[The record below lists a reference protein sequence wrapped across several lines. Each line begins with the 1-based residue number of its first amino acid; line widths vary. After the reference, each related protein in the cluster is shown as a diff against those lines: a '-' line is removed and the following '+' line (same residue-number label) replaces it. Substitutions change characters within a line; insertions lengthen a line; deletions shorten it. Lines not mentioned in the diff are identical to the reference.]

1 MNKKKESKVVPNVRF
16 KGFTDV
22 WKQRKLGDVSEIIGG
37 GTPST
42 NHPEYW
48 DGDIYWYSPAEI
60 LDQIYVKR
68 SRRRI
73 TQLGYD
79 NSSAKLL
86 PPGTVLFTSRAGIG
100 KTAILSQKSCTN
112 QGFQSIVPHEN
123 ELDTYFIFSRTNE
136 LKRYGEL
143 VGAGSTFTEVSGKQM
158 SAMNLMLPTTIQE
171 QQLIGQFFKKLD
183 CLITLH
189 QQKITLLIKLKK
201 AMLEKMFPKKGTVI
215 PEFRFNGFANAWE
228 QRKFSQGV
236 SEIGDGLHGTPTYC
250 DNGNVFF
257 INGNNLVDGKIV
269 INSETKTVD
278 ETQQS
283 LSDKDLDDNT
293 ILLSINGTIGNLA
306 YYSGE
311 KLMLGKSAAYIK
323 VSAFDIK
330 FVYTYLQTP
339 SVHSY
344 FMNSLTG
351 TTIKNLGLK
360 AIREMKLD
368 IPQDIDEQKKIGD
381 YFSTLDNLITL
392 HQRKIDKI
400 KNMKKVMLDQMFI

>member
-16 KGFTDV
+16 KGFTDD

-48 DGDIYWYSPAEI
+48 DGDIDWYSPAEI

-123 ELDTYFIFSRTNE
+123 ELDTYFIFSRTNA

-143 VGAGSTFTEVSGKQM
+143 VGAGSTFAEVSGKQM

-171 QQLIGQFFKKLD
+171 QQVIGQFFKKLD
-183 CLITLH
+183 RLITLH
-189 QQKITLLIKLKK
+189 QQKITLLTNLKK
-201 AMLEKMFPKKGTVI
+201 TMLEKMFPKKGSVI
-215 PEFRFNGFANAWE
+215 PEIRFNGVANAWE
-228 QRKFSQGV
+228 QRKL
-236 SEIGDGLHGTPTYC
+236 GDILEERTEKASG
-250 DNGNVFF
+250 
-257 INGNNLVDGKIV
+257 
-269 INSETKTVD
+269 D
-278 ETQQS
+278 EE
-283 LSDKDLDDNT
+283 
-293 ILLSINGTIGNLA
+293 LLSVTIGNGVIRQVDSDKRNIASEDKSNYKIVKKGDIPYNSMRMWQGAVGNSEYDGIVSPA
-306 YYSGE
+306 YTV
-311 KLMLGKSAAYIK
+311 LTPTVDANGKFFMELFKKESTLQIFQRWSQGLTSDTWNLKYPIL
-323 VSAFDIK
+323 STIK
-330 FVYTYLQTP
+330 FNIPPVEEQTR
-339 SVHSY
+339 
-344 FMNSLTG
+344 
-351 TTIKNLGLK
+351 I
-360 AIREMKLD
+360 AE
-368 IPQDIDEQKKIGD
+368 
-381 YFSTLDNLITL
+381 YFSNLDHLITL
-392 HQRKIDKI
+392 HQRKLD
-400 KNMKKVMLDQMFI
+400 MLKKLKSACLSEMFI

>member
-1 MNKKKESKVVPNVRF
+1 M
-16 KGFTDV
+16 
-22 WKQRKLGDVSEIIGG
+22 GDVSEIIGG

-48 DGDIYWYSPAEI
+48 DGDIDWYSPAEI

-123 ELDTYFIFSRTNE
+123 QLDTYFIFSRTNE

-143 VGAGSTFTEVSGKQM
+143 VGAGSTFAEVSGKQM

-189 QQKITLLIKLKK
+189 QQKITRLIKLKK
-201 AMLEKMFPKKGTVI
+201 AMLEKMFPKKGSVI
-215 PEFRFNGFANAWE
+215 PEIRFNGFANAWE
-228 QRKFSQGV
+228 QRKFEDMAVRS
-236 SEIGDGLHGTPTYC
+236 SEISSETILPRVEYEDIISGTGCLNKNIFDKESCKNGIIFHKGDVLYGKLRPYLQNWLLPSFNGIAVGDFWVLKPQNVDSSFLYILIQSRKFDEIANQSTGTKMPRA
-250 DNGNVFF
+250 DWNLVSKSKFF
-257 INGNNLVDGKIV
+257 IPC
-269 INSETKTVD
+269 TVD
-278 ETQQS
+278 EQA
-283 LSDKDLDDNT
+283 
-293 ILLSINGTIGNLA
+293 TIG
-306 YYSGE
+306 
-311 KLMLGKSAAYIK
+311 
-323 VSAFDIK
+323 
-330 FVYTYLQTP
+330 TY
-339 SVHSY
+339 
-344 FMNSLTG
+344 F
-351 TTIKNLGLK
+351 K
-360 AIREMKLD
+360 R
-368 IPQDIDEQKKIGD
+368 
-381 YFSTLDNLITL
+381 LDNLITL
-392 HQRKIDKI
+392 HQRKID
-400 KNMKKVMLDQMFI
+400 MLKKLKSACLSEMFI

>member
-1 MNKKKESKVVPNVRF
+1 M
-16 KGFTDV
+16 
-22 WKQRKLGDVSEIIGG
+22 GDVSEIIGG

-48 DGDIYWYSPAEI
+48 DGDIDWYSPAEI

-123 ELDTYFIFSRTNE
+123 QLDTYFIFSRTNE

-143 VGAGSTFTEVSGKQM
+143 VGAGSTFAEVSGKQM

-189 QQKITLLIKLKK
+189 QQKITRLIKLKK
-201 AMLEKMFPKKGTVI
+201 AMLEKMFPKKGSVI
-215 PEFRFNGFANAWE
+215 PEIRFNGFVNAWE
-228 QRKFSQGV
+228 QRKFEDMAVRS
-236 SEIGDGLHGTPTYC
+236 SEISSETILPRVEYEDIISGTGCLNKNIFDKESCKNGIIFHKGDVLYGKLRPYLQNWLLPSFNGIAVGDFWVLKPQNVDSSFLYILIQSRKFDEIANQSTGTKMPRA
-250 DNGNVFF
+250 DWNLVSKSKFF
-257 INGNNLVDGKIV
+257 IPC
-269 INSETKTVD
+269 TVD
-278 ETQQS
+278 EQA
-283 LSDKDLDDNT
+283 
-293 ILLSINGTIGNLA
+293 TIG
-306 YYSGE
+306 
-311 KLMLGKSAAYIK
+311 
-323 VSAFDIK
+323 
-330 FVYTYLQTP
+330 TY
-339 SVHSY
+339 
-344 FMNSLTG
+344 F
-351 TTIKNLGLK
+351 K
-360 AIREMKLD
+360 R
-368 IPQDIDEQKKIGD
+368 
-381 YFSTLDNLITL
+381 LDNLITL
-392 HQRKIDKI
+392 HQRKID
-400 KNMKKVMLDQMFI
+400 MLKKLKSACLSEMFI